1 MCICE
6 WVNQFW
12 MLSGFLTGVVVTFL
26 MVLMNN
32 QSRYMDELS
41 YDCSDNKGPSI
52 DTKHL
57 VDTDHVI
64 EHLWDSPS

>member
-1 MCICE
+1 MTDMCICE

-32 QSRYMDELS
+32 QSRYMDEL
-41 YDCSDNKGPSI
+41 
-52 DTKHL
+52 
-57 VDTDHVI
+57 
-64 EHLWDSPS
+64 